1 MEVVMHF
8 NPDFRTKFVSYL
20 ANGIPVSIADDE
32 IPLFYKALSNYIND
46 AKNDFM
52 AFYSLGD
59 DCVVLSDR
67 QDDYL
72 RVAYE
77 KDKIEFFTIA
87 NQINTQ
93 DDPLSYHLFSNEE
106 LEKSREKIR
115 NVADGIRSG
124 SFETNKGDFT
134 CQYCDYKDFLCPAW
148 ED

>member
-1 MEVVMHF
+1 MEVIMHF

-52 AFYSLGD
+52 AFYGLGD

-72 RVAYE
+72 RVSYE

-93 DDPLSYHLFSNEE
+93 DDPLSYQKKLGEAFLGVVLFVESM
-106 LEKSREKIR
+106 SP
-115 NVADGIRSG
+115 S
-124 SFETNKGDFT
+124 
-134 CQYCDYKDFLCPAW
+134 
-148 ED
+148 EDSLFIPEAFHDKWKLQ

>member
-1 MEVVMHF
+1 MHF

-20 ANGIPVSIADDE
+20 ANGIPVSIVDDE

-59 DCVVLSDR
+59 DCVVLSDL

-72 RVAYE
+72 RVSYE

-93 DDPLSYHLFSNEE
+93 DDPLSYQKLKRDPRQYSAQRKEKLFE
-106 LEKSREKIR
+106 
-115 NVADGIRSG
+115 VA
-124 SFETNKGDFT
+124 K
-134 CQYCDYKDFLCPAW
+134 
-148 ED
+148 

>member
-1 MEVVMHF
+1 MHF

-52 AFYSLGD
+52 AFYGLGD

-72 RVAYE
+72 RVSYE

-93 DDPLSYHLFSNEE
+93 DDPLSYQKKLGEAFLGVVLFVESM
-106 LEKSREKIR
+106 SP
-115 NVADGIRSG
+115 S
-124 SFETNKGDFT
+124 
-134 CQYCDYKDFLCPAW
+134 
-148 ED
+148 EDSLFIPEAFHDKWKLQ